1 MILDVW
7 VGFIHM
13 KFKHTAPLEKIILI
27 SAPWPL
33 YSRPSIQ
40 IGTLKSYLK
49 KKFPDLKVD
58 AHHFY
63 LKVAKTIGYGR
74 YRAISE
80 RTWLAETIYA
90 ALLYPERQK
99 HIEKIFYKHVA
110 GKSVLREISF
120 ETLTK
125 QIQKVSETFIHTI
138 DWGGYGLAGFSI
150 CLCQLTASLYFIRQ
164 IKKQFPNLFIVV
176 GGSMFTADATRN
188 LFKIFPEIDVAINGE
203 GEVPLS
209 RLIAYLN
216 DPQCKKMPPVK
227 GIITAESAEKKIPTA
242 FHQMNS
248 LSDLVPP
255 DYDDYFELL
264 QSFGPEK
271 IFFPTLPM
279 EISRGCWWRRKQ
291 KDGRSSGCAFCNLN
305 LQWDGYRSKNPA
317 QVVSEIDYLTTKYKT
332 LSLSFTDNLL
342 PLKTSRD
349 IFNRIARLGKDFRLF
364 GEIRATTPESV
375 LKAMQAAGMQEVQI
389 GIEALSTRLLKKLN
403 KGTTTIQNIEIMK
416 YCEMTGIANSSNLIL
431 HFPDSDQKDVD
442 ETLRN
447 LDFVLCFRP
456 LKRVHFWL
464 GLGSLVWQHPE
475 TFGLKSVFN
484 HPNYAHIFPP
494 DVFKAMRFTIQSYR
508 GDLGLQR
515 KLWLPVEKK
524 LNAWKKSYDELH
536 KGPRHENILS
546 FRDGRSFMI
555 IRQRRLNGQP
565 LTHRLEGTSR
575 EIYLFCMQHRSL
587 KRILARFP
595 SVGTDKIEAFLKMMV
610 NKKLMFQE
618 NDTYLSLA
626 VPANP
631 HGSTSTSTPPNHIEK
646 LF

>member
-1 MILDVW
+1 
-7 VGFIHM
+7 M
-13 KFKHTAPLEKIILI
+13 KLKQKVPFNKVVLV

-63 LKVAKTIGYGR
+63 LKVAQTIGYER
-74 YRAISE
+74 YRTISE
-80 RTWLAETIYA
+80 RTWLAESIYA
-90 ALLYPERQK
+90 ALLYPERLT
-99 HIEKIFYKHVA
+99 HIEKIFYKHTA
-110 GKSVLREISF
+110 GKSLLREISF
-120 ETLTK
+120 EAQTK

-150 CLCQLTASLYFIRQ
+150 CLCQLTASLYFIKQ
-164 IKKQFPNLFIVV
+164 VKKQFPNLFIVV

-188 LFKIFPEIDVAINGE
+188 LFKVFPEIDAAINGE

-216 DPQCKKMPPVK
+216 DPQCKEMPPVK
-227 GIITAESAEKKIPTA
+227 GIITAESVEKKTSAA

-271 IFFPTLPM
+271 TFFPTLPM

-291 KDGRSSGCAFCNLN
+291 KDGGSSGCAFCNLN

-332 LSLSFTDNLL
+332 LSVAFTDNLL
-342 PLKTSRD
+342 PLKTSLN

-364 GEIRATTPESV
+364 GEIRATTPEPV

-416 YCEMTGIANSSNLIL
+416 YCEMTGIENSSNLIL
-431 HFPDSDQKDVD
+431 YFPGSDQKDVD
-442 ETLRN
+442 KTLRN

-464 GLGSLVWQHPE
+464 GLGSPVWQHPE
-475 TFGLKSVFN
+475 TFGLNSVYN
-484 HPNYAHIFPP
+484 HRNYGLMFPS

-508 GDLGLQR
+508 GDLGFQR
-515 KLWLPVEKK
+515 KLWRPVEKK
-524 LNAWKKSYDELH
+524 LKAWKKSYGELH

-546 FRDGRSFMI
+546 FRDGRNFMI
-555 IRQRRLNGQP
+555 IRQRRLNGQ
-565 LTHRLEGTSR
+565 TMIHRLEGTSR
-575 EIYLFCMQHRSL
+575 EIYLFCMHHRSL
-587 KRILARFP
+587 KKILARFP
-595 SVGTDKIEAFLKMMV
+595 SVATNKIEPFLKIMV

-626 VPANP
+626 VPANS
-631 HGSTSTSTPPNHIEK
+631 HGSTSTSTPPNHRVN

>member
-1 MILDVW
+1 
-7 VGFIHM
+7 M
-13 KFKHTAPLEKIILI
+13 KLKQKVPFNKVVLI

-49 KKFPDLKVD
+49 KEMPHLKVD
-58 AHHFY
+58 AYHFY
-63 LKVAKTIGYGR
+63 LKVAETIGYEC
-74 YRAISE
+74 YRTISE
-80 RTWLAETIYA
+80 RTWLSETIYA
-90 ALLYPERQK
+90 ALLYPERQT
-99 HIEKIFYKHVA
+99 HIEKIFYKQAA
-110 GKSVLREISF
+110 GKFVLREISF
-120 ETLTK
+120 QALTK

-164 IKKQFPNLFIVV
+164 IKKQFPDLFIVV

-188 LFKIFPEIDVAINGE
+188 LFKFFPEIDVAVNGE
-203 GEVPLS
+203 GELPLS
-209 RLIAYLN
+209 RLIACLN
-216 DPQCKKMPPVK
+216 DPLCKEIPPAN
-227 GIITAESAEKKIPTA
+227 GIITTESAEKKTPA
-242 FHQMNS
+242 VFDQMND

-271 IFFPTLPM
+271 TFFPTLPM
-279 EISRGCWWRRKQ
+279 EISRGCWWQRKQ
-291 KDGRSSGCAFCNLN
+291 KDGRSSGCSFCNLN
-305 LQWDGYRSKNPA
+305 LQWNGYRSKNPA
-317 QVVSEIDYLTTKYKT
+317 QVVSEIDHLTRKYKT
-332 LSLSFTDNLL
+332 LSVAFTDNLL

-349 IFNRIARLGKDFRLF
+349 IFNRIARMGKDFRLF
-364 GEIRATTPESV
+364 GEIRATTPEYV
-375 LKAMQAAGMQEVQI
+375 LKAMRAAGMQEVQI

-431 HFPDSDQKDVD
+431 YFPGSDQKDVD

-456 LKRVHFWL
+456 LKMVHFWL
-464 GLGSLVWQHPE
+464 GLGSPVWQHPQ
-475 TFGLKSVFN
+475 TYGLKSVFN
-484 HPNYAHIFPP
+484 HRNYAHIFPP
-494 DVFKAMRFTIQSYR
+494 DVFNAMRFTIQSYR
-508 GDLGLQR
+508 GDLGFQR
-515 KLWLPVEKK
+515 KLWRPVEKK
-524 LNAWKKSYDELH
+524 LTAWKKSYGELH

-587 KRILARFP
+587 KRILTRFP
-595 SVGTDKIEAFLKMMV
+595 SVATDNVEAFLKMMV

-618 NDTYLSLA
+618 NHNYLSLA
-626 VPANP
+626 IPVNP
-631 HGSTSTSTPPNHIEK
+631 HGPTSTSTPPNHRAK
-646 LF
+646 LC